1 MFFYLLHCNIN
12 LSVDFWGTA
21 RLRMIKC
28 FSANSS
34 DMQLAQPARAHAKD
48 LLAHALSPVYRVMN
62 GRLIVTVF
70 MIVGLWLSGNGTQAG
85 AFDLARI
92 LVPDEARH
100 IVWQNGFGM
109 LDQYQEAAPK
119 ASADEEIANVL
130 YGNIL
135 TIPGSGLT
143 SAKQQTVAL
152 LMPSVAHAQVRPIS
166 HLADRIPTSKI
177 DPQALDSKLMVSIQ
191 NQRAVADFFEKKYKL
206 DRAKIE
212 EYISNTVLIA
222 KEVKIDPVLLLAVIS
237 VESNFNPLIKSHAG
251 AEGLMQVMTTI
262 HQDKYALYG
271 GTANA
276 VKPEVNIRVGAYI
289 LKYLIATTGSL
300 RNGLKYYVGAA
311 NAEND
316 GGYTDKVMA
325 ERNRLISLCQPATP
339 NKLTLSGKDLRS

>member
-1 MFFYLLHCNIN
+1 
-12 LSVDFWGTA
+12 
-21 RLRMIKC
+21 
-28 FSANSS
+28 
-34 DMQLAQPARAHAKD
+34 MQLVQPAKASNKE

-62 GRLIVTVF
+62 GLLIVTVF

-100 IVWQNGFGM
+100 MVWQNGFGM
-109 LDQYQEAAPK
+109 LDQYQEEAPK
-119 ASADEEIANVL
+119 AVADKEISNVI
-130 YGNIL
+130 YGKASIS
-135 TIPGSGLT
+135 PSSGLM

-152 LMPSVAHAQVRPIS
+152 LMPSVAQAQVKPIS
-166 HLADRIPTSKI
+166 HLSDRIPTSKI

-212 EYISNTVLIA
+212 EYVSNTVLIA
-222 KEVKIDPVLLLAVIS
+222 KEVNIDPVLLLAVIS
-237 VESNFNPLIKSHAG
+237 VESNFNPVIKSHAG
-251 AEGLMQVMTTI
+251 AEGLMQVMTAI
-262 HQDKYALYG
+262 HKDKYALYG
-271 GTANA
+271 GATDA

-289 LKYLIATTGSL
+289 LKYLIATSGSL

-316 GGYTDKVMA
+316 GGYADKVMA
-325 ERNRLISLCQPATP
+325 ERNRLIGLCQPATQ
-339 NKLTLSGKDLRS
+339 NKLTLNGKDLRS